1 MKIQTNII
9 RLLAFSL
16 LALTSCSNNS
26 TDKKELSLEV
36 DNSQANKTSSPSNK
50 STYFKEVTI
59 GNQVWMSENLDVEKF
74 RNGDPIP
81 EAKTDEQWRRAGEVK
96 QPAWCY
102 YDNNP
107 VNGRKYGRLYNW
119 YAVNDP
125 RGLAPAEYHIPNANE
140 WSILENY
147 LGENAGAKLRAMS
160 GWNSNK
166 RYGKNSTNSSGFTG
180 LPGGERNNILKFFDA
195 GNSGYWWSSTEGSDT
210 NALMRYLNYSDNY
223 FNRYFVEKSF
233 GLSIR
238 CIKNK

>member
-50 STYFKEVTI
+50 STYFK
-59 GNQVWMSENLDVEKF
+59 
-74 RNGDPIP
+74 